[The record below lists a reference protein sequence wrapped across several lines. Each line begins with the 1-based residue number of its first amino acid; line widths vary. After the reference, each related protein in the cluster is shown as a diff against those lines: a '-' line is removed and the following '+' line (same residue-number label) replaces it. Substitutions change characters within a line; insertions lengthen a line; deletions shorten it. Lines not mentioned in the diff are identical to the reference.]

1 MRLYQSAARRDG
13 SLKPLWH
20 VGNARMLF
28 AGCLDR
34 NALHSHSTSVLLAG
48 LYDDFELRV
57 GNEAWVTCRM
67 AVIRAGTPYEF
78 DAGGRPLAVLY
89 AEPNVVSAEGLAA
102 LMRDVRELP
111 GALIGECGEV
121 NAIRAIYEDPDSLQW
136 VASAVADLIDFS
148 NARARRQID
157 PRVTRAIDR
166 VVCDESPETGGEAW
180 PSVTAAARDAG
191 LSTSRFQHVF
201 KAEVGVSY
209 RRYLCWLRMRTAVR
223 DVVQGSN
230 LTMAAH
236 GAGYCDQAHF
246 AHEFRRIFGA
256 PASRSLAN
264 VRR

>member
-1 MRLYQSAARRDG
+1 MRLYQSAAHRDG

-34 NALHSHSTSVLLAG
+34 NALHSHSTAVLLAS
-48 LYDDFELRV
+48 LYEDFELRV
-57 GNEAWVTCRM
+57 GNEAWATCRM

-78 DAGGRPLAVLY
+78 DAGGRPLAVVY
-89 AEPNVVSAEGLAA
+89 AEPNAVSAEGLAA
-102 LMRDVRELP
+102 LVRDVRELP
-111 GALIGECGEV
+111 GALIGRCGEV
-121 NAIRAIYEDPDSLQW
+121 AAIRAIYEDPDSPRW

-148 NARARRQID
+148 NSRGRRHID
-157 PRVTRAIDR
+157 PRIARAIERVACDDR
-166 VVCDESPETGGEAW
+166 QESDGGAW
-180 PSVTAAARDAG
+180 PSVTAAARNAR

-223 DVVQGSN
+223 DIVEGSN

>member
-1 MRLYQSAARRDG
+1 MRLYQSAAHCAGR
-13 SLKPLWH
+13 LNPLWH
-20 VGNARMLF
+20 VGESRMLF
-28 AGCLDR
+28 AGCLGR

-57 GNEAWVTCRM
+57 AKQPWVTCRT

-78 DAGGRPLAVLY
+78 DAGGRPLAVIY

-102 LMRDVRELP
+102 LLRDVEELP
-111 GALIGECGEV
+111 GTVIGRHGEV
-121 NAIRAIYEDPDSLQW
+121 AAIRAIYEDPDSSRW
-136 VASAVADLIDFS
+136 VASAIADLVDFS

-157 PRVTRAIDR
+157 ARVARVIDR
-166 VVCDESPETGGEAW
+166 LASRERLVRDGDDL
-180 PSVTAAARDAG
+180 PSVSAAASHARI
-191 LSTSRFQHVF
+191 STSRFQHVF

-223 DVVQGSN
+223 DVVHGHN
-230 LTMAAH
+230 LTTAAH
-236 GAGYCDQAHF
+236 AAGYCDQAHF

>member
-1 MRLYQSAARRDG
+1 
-13 SLKPLWH
+13 
-20 VGNARMLF
+20 MLF
-28 AGCLDR
+28 AGCLGR

-57 GNEAWVTCRM
+57 GNERWVTSRM

-78 DAGGRPLAVLY
+78 DAGGRPLAVIY
-89 AEPNVVSAEGLAA
+89 GEPNVVSAEGFAA
-102 LMRDVRELP
+102 LMRDVEELS
-111 GALIGECGEV
+111 GALIGRHGEV
-121 NAIRAIYEDPDSLQW
+121 AALRAIYEDAGSVTW
-136 VASAVADLIDFS
+136 VAPAIAELVDFS

-157 PRVTRAIDR
+157 PRVARAIDR
-166 VVCDESPETGGEAW
+166 LASRDRPAGDGDDL
-180 PSVTAAARDAG
+180 PSVSMAASEAG

-201 KAEVGVSY
+201 KAEVGVSF

-223 DVVQGSN
+223 DVVDGYN
-230 LTMAAH
+230 LTTAAH
-236 GAGYCDQAHF
+236 AAGYYDQSHF